1 MLRKQENKAKG
12 NEFDFY
18 VFAKALTICINKYK
32 LSSYINFCCG
42 LFFTFG

>member
-18 VFAKALTICINKYK
+18 VFVKALTICSNKY
-32 LSSYINFCCG
+32 
-42 LFFTFG
+42 